1 MHPFAQKKQGENQY
15 TYYIENS
22 NFACMTR
29 EDYLWQKENLGLD
42 SHQLFNYKGTAKWQ
56 IQIYLGQQHTQ
67 IYHSFL

>member
-1 MHPFAQKKQGENQY
+1 MHPPFAQKKQGENQY

-42 SHQLFNYKGTAKWQ
+42 SHQLFNYKGTAK
-56 IQIYLGQQHTQ
+56 
-67 IYHSFL
+67 

>member
-1 MHPFAQKKQGENQY
+1 MYYNGLDLAKTSSLSSMHPFAQKKQGENQY

-42 SHQLFNYKGTAKWQ
+42 SHQLFNYKGTAK
-56 IQIYLGQQHTQ
+56 
-67 IYHSFL
+67 

>member
-42 SHQLFNYKGTAKWQ
+42 SHQLFNYKGTAAKCSKAK
-56 IQIYLGQQHTQ
+56 ISVTNADRCVRI
-67 IYHSFL
+67 